1 MRSSE
6 IRSEVTKKYSGQ
18 NSWVLRIFATI
29 WQSMFCKK
37 VQFLG
42 IRTSNYLMVRMELSR
57 NSIRSVLHYES
68 NYETVW
74 FEVCWSSNRIAR
86 LFAFELRDNSYRIAG
101 VYFLPNAIK
110 KMQWA
115 AQFVQRAR
123 QFEWNCKKGGER
135 VASTKPENAALSLQ
149 NASSDTPFFLWTI
162 LTFPV
167 GGWWRCLDTDTL
179 NYQKERDGNLQF
191 QSFSL
196 SLLSINHLKTKT
208 KTLHV
213 WKT

>member
-6 IRSEVTKKYSGQ
+6 IRSEVTKKYSGR
-18 NSWVLRIFATI
+18 NSRVLRIFATI
-29 WQSMFCKK
+29 WQSTFCKK
-37 VQFLG
+37 MQFLG

-57 NSIRSVLHYES
+57 NSIRSVSHYES

-101 VYFLPNAIK
+101 VYVLPNAIK

-135 VASTKPENAALSLQ
+135 VASTKPENSALSLQ
-149 NASSDTPFFLWTI
+149 NASSDTPFFYELFWRFPHFTKGDGAIPRHPRYYHCMHVSWTH
-162 LTFPV
+162 
-167 GGWWRCLDTDTL
+167 RCM
-179 NYQKERDGNLQF
+179 
-191 QSFSL
+191 
-196 SLLSINHLKTKT
+196 SLLRSLRRDLVNL
-208 KTLHV
+208 LSV
-213 WKT
+213 AVCRQ